1 MDYITSTSN
10 ATVDLVKNGAEMLEK
25 LVDGATNLSKVCKR
39 SDVKDCDIIMT
50 TVMKSF

>member
-10 ATVDLVKNGAEMLEK
+10 ATVDLVKNGAELLEK

-39 SDVKDCDIIMT
+39 CEELYDIIMI